1 MINDCPEI
9 LSLFIDP
16 ITKKPLSWIQ
26 EREMLVT
33 DDGGYKVKNLVIDF
47 YEKSAIRPDELAL
60 TTVNNQAVLTIDK
73 SPELRYAHDSAFS
86 KSEASGGNIY
96 GSLGNLPAITQS
108 GHYRRMDILSEFD
121 LGDICDKVVVDFGTG
136 PWGFAAIFPKL
147 KEAKYCIGLDV
158 SLTALQIARSVTD
171 NDAAERT
178 VFATS
183 EGDVIPLADNTID
196 IFFGGEVIEHVR
208 NPYKFILEIARVC
221 TNNAIVI
228 FSTPNRDAILYRAN
242 NIQYCVGPEHIALL
256 SYKELL
262 DLLEQFTD
270 EIQIVGY
277 ETSLGPGL
285 DSLPLDPGTCTSLQH
300 RSANFPEL
308 SSGLVSYS
316 RINKE
321 KFKKNK
327 RDITLKETVWSSHSV
342 KYNYSPESLVL
353 FDNIRGALLQGD
365 NQATIEICTK
375 DISLLFWGH
384 DWSGFVEITC
394 GEKTVQQDLYSPG
407 GGFIRVNINNN
418 TRAKSLTIRCIGKKR
433 NISNADQV
441 IFYKVIEYIEENCK

>member
-1 MINDCPEI
+1 MTRSVEI
-9 LSLFIDP
+9 LDLFIDP
-16 ITKKPLSWIQ
+16 VTKKSLKWIHKH
-26 EREMLVT
+26 ELLIT
-33 DDGGYKVKNLVIDF
+33 DDGGYKVKNGIIDF
-47 YEKSAIRPDELAL
+47 YRKIPVDSSDLTVAKSNNPTGLAID
-60 TTVNNQAVLTIDK
+60 I
-73 SPELRYAHDSAFS
+73 SPELRSAHESAFS
-86 KSEASGGNIY
+86 KNEGSGGNIY
-96 GSLGNLPAITQS
+96 GSLEDLPAITQS
-108 GHYRRMDILSEFD
+108 GHYRRIKLLSDID
-121 LGDICDKVVVDFGTG
+121 LGDLDNKTVVDFGTG
-136 PWGFAAIFPKL
+136 PWGFAAVFPKL
-147 KEAKYCIGLDV
+147 KGAKYCIGFDV
-158 SLTALQIARSVTD
+158 SLTALQIARSIN
-171 NDAAERT
+171 NDEGIEKT
-178 VFATS
+178 IFATS
-183 EGDVIPLADNTID
+183 EGDVIPLAVDTVD

-208 NPYKFILEIARVC
+208 NPYKFIQEIARVC
-221 TNNAIVI
+221 KDDAIVI
-228 FSTPNRDAILYRAN
+228 LSTPNRDAILYRAN

-418 TRAKSLTIRCIGKKR
+418 TTAKSLTIRCIGKKR